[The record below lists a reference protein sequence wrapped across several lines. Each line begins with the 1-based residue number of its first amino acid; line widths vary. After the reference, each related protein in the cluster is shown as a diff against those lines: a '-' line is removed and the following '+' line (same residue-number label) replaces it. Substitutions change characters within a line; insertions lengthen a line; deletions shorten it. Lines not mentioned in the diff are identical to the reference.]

1 MTRMLALF
9 VIVSACTR
17 PSEERALGELDIGT
31 AALTDAQLTIA
42 DGLAAVRELT
52 DHRIELWAQSPV
64 LDIELVLG
72 TTAGGDWQIRIR
84 NSLPDSLLV
93 TGGTTYVRVPDEHP
107 TVATFIVPLAPG
119 THALRLA
126 PPDADR
132 MEPFKV
138 ASMADIQTALPEV
151 DDVFRAISAV
161 PDARFVIAMGD
172 ITQRGEEAEYDLFE
186 RQLVTL
192 TIPFYSTLGN
202 HELWSPA
209 ERWFE
214 RFGRASFQF
223 TFKGAVFT
231 YADSGDAA
239 IDPLVEQWIE
249 GWMANAIDRTHI
261 FLTHMPPIDPVGTR
275 AAGFRSTRDGYR
287 LLSRL
292 AEGRVDLGLYGH
304 IHTYV
309 AYENGG
315 IPSFI
320 SGGGGAQPLR
330 GDGIDRHFLVI
341 EVDPATGGG
350 VAPGGIVGVELHE
363 LQE

>member
-1 MTRMLALF
+1 MRRMLALF
-9 VIVSACTR
+9 AIIAGCTR
-17 PSEERALGELDIGT
+17 PSEERTLAELDIGT
-31 AALTDAQLTIA
+31 AALADVQLRVS

-64 LDIELVLG
+64 LDLELVVG
-72 TTAGGDWQIRIR
+72 SMAGGDWQIRIR

-93 TGGTTYVRVPDEHP
+93 TGGTSYPRRPDDHP
-107 TVATFIVPLAPG
+107 TVATFIVPLAAG
-119 THALRLA
+119 THQLRLA

-132 MEPFKV
+132 IEPFKV
-138 ASMADIQTALPEV
+138 ASMADIQTALPSV
-151 DDVFRAISAV
+151 DDVFAAISAV

-186 RQLVTL
+186 RQLVAL

-223 TFKGAVFT
+223 TFKGVVFT
-231 YADSGDAA
+231 FADSGDAA
-239 IDPLVEQWIE
+239 IDPVVEDWIE
-249 GWMANAIDRTHI
+249 GWLASAADRTHV

-275 AAGFRSTRDGYR
+275 AAAFRSTRDGNR

-292 AEGRVDLGLYGH
+292 VEGRVDLTLYGH
-304 IHTYV
+304 IHT
-309 AYENGG
+309 
-315 IPSFI
+315 
-320 SGGGGAQPLR
+320 
-330 GDGIDRHFLVI
+330 
-341 EVDPATGGG
+341 
-350 VAPGGIVGVELHE
+350 
-363 LQE
+363 